1 MEGSSEA
8 RQRLT
13 VSGSP
18 FRQGRGQGTAGR
30 GALERVVPT
39 RCFEGPSSL
48 GPWNYKTLSYQ
59 CQVRF
64 RGGEQSRHNGLKSV
78 CLCDFKNNWM
88 CKNLRLVLVGF

>member
-1 MEGSSEA
+1 MDRHSNRGE
-8 RQRLT
+8 
-13 VSGSP
+13 
-18 FRQGRGQGTAGR
+18 GRGLRGEGHWR
-30 GALERVVPT
+30 GSCLHGALK
-39 RCFEGPSSL
+39 GPSSL
-48 GPWNYKTLSYQ
+48 GPRNYKTLSYQ